1 VSQVIKI
8 KRSETSS
15 SAPSTSD
22 LATHEIAMNIA
33 DQKIYTKNAAG
44 NIVTVA
50 SHSDESSSVT
60 EDDILALSIALG

>member
-22 LATHEIAMNIA
+22 LATHEIAMNVA
-33 DQKIYTKNAAG
+33 DQKIYTKNASG
-44 NIVTVA
+44 SIVVVA
-50 SHSDESSSVT
+50 SHAEASGISEADA
-60 EDDILALSIALG
+60 LALAIALG